1 MDGCKRRETEMDVDN
16 NGKRMNGAARRVC
29 ERRPATERKTGTVVR
44 GPARRLP
51 PGKIVA
57 SVAYSYCVRYVLNG

>member
-1 MDGCKRRETEMDVDN
+1 MDGCKGRETEMDVDD

-29 ERRPATERKTGTVVR
+29 ERGPATESKAGTVAG

-57 SVAYSYCVRYVLNG
+57 SVAHSLSICNVCFG